1 MCLSLHRRYL
11 LIQADCLLSSG
22 LVEQYSPCKA
32 DSDCPAAQSTCFE
45 GLCLCT
51 PGYYYSV
58 GQNTCVGGVYVLAF
72 MSVRLI
78 FTLLFLSVFPP
89 VGPCVCVCVC
99 GGGGGGDVRIFVL
112 EVMCKTFIEVL

>member
-72 MSVRLI
+72 MSVRLN

-99 GGGGGGDVRIFVL
+99 VCVCEGGGGGCANICAGSNVQDVQ
-112 EVMCKTFIEVL
+112 